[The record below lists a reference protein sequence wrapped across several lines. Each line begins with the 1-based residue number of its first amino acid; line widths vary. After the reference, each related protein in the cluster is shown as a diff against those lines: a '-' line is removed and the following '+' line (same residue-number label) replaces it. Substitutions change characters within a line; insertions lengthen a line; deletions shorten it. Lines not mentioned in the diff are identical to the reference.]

1 MPVETRAMAA
11 RRAAAAAQ
19 HHAAA
24 LHNQPMRALAALVHS
39 PMGTDNAGVRAL
51 MDAHAHIY
59 TACPQPLC
67 QLYAIVGAPHA
78 HARMGAPRSEESPW
92 TLWSLGDMVA
102 EFQRKRTWNPACV
115 SVDFASSMHGM
126 GHYVVA
132 SLDLTCG
139 EVYLRL
145 DGGSDGWA
153 AELNFQLGASYKPTS
168 NDCHTIEWWLDLVR
182 QGMGGEALH
191 GLYVVPQ

>member
-11 RRAAAAAQ
+11 RRAAAATQ
-19 HHAAA
+19 HHAGA
-24 LHNQPMRALAALVHS
+24 LHDQPMRALAALVHS
-39 PMGTDNAGVRAL
+39 PLGTDNAGVREFMAT
-51 MDAHAHIY
+51 HAHIC
-59 TACPQPLC
+59 TALPDGLC
-67 QLYAIVGAPHA
+67 QLYAIVGAPHV
-78 HARMGAPRSEESPW
+78 HAQMGAPRGAESPW
-92 TLWSLGDMVA
+92 TLWSLEDMVA

-115 SVDFASSMHGM
+115 SVDFASSIHGM

-132 SLDLTCG
+132 SLDLTRG
-139 EVYLRL
+139 KVYLRL

-168 NDCHTIEWWLDLVR
+168 NDCHTLEWWLDLVR
-182 QGMGGEALH
+182 NGTGGEALH